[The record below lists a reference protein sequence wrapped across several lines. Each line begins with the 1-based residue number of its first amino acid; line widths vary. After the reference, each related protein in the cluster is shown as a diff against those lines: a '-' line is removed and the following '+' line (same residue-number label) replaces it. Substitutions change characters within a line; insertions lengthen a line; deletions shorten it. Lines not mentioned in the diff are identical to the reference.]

1 MDDLSTITDLK
12 DRIIIIEERLLAIEM
27 EQRKIIEDILSGQAT
42 ERMRNRILEKPKE
55 KLSEKKKKIENF
67 KIEI

>member
-1 MDDLSTITDLK
+1 MDDLSSITDLK
-12 DRIIIIEERLLAIEM
+12 ERIINLEQRLLAVEI

-42 ERMRNRILEKPKE
+42 ERIRRRILEKPKE
-55 KLSEKKKKIENF
+55 KISEKEKRIENS

>member
-1 MDDLSTITDLK
+1 MDDLSSITDLK
-12 DRIIIIEERLLAIEM
+12 ERIINLEQRLLALEI

-42 ERMRNRILEKPKE
+42 ERIRRRILEKPKE
-55 KLSEKKKKIENF
+55 KISEKEKRIENS